1 MVSFETLEILFVDL
15 ENFLKKSFF
24 ERNRFLSSSCFV
36 VLLIFSVN
44 YFIEN
49 REINRLG

>member
-15 ENFLKKSFF
+15 ENLLKK
-24 ERNRFLSSSCFV
+24 RFLSSSCFV